1 MMLANPDLG
10 LDMMD
15 LMRKARLAAASG
27 STSRD
32 DWYNSDIFR
41 ILLAM
46 GKFSSDNDVA
56 LSISADG
63 FEAWRQGGFQG

>member
-1 MMLANPDLG
+1 MMLENPDLG
-10 LDMMD
+10 LDIMD
-15 LMRKARLAAASG
+15 LMRKARLAAAFG

-32 DWYNSDIFR
+32 DWYNSHIFR
-41 ILLAM
+41 ILLAT
-46 GKFSSDNDVA
+46 GKFSSDTDVA